1 MFIAFYV
8 YKLLSFLYRY
18 KLMCINKWISYTY
31 TYLFVYIRTD
41 IRMKIV
47 KDETMSEFRNG
58 VEDYERI
65 DLSFSIFLIQHT

>member
-1 MFIAFYV
+1 
-8 YKLLSFLYRY
+8 
-18 KLMCINKWISYTY
+18 MCINKWISYTY